1 MSISNF
7 APVWLTPFFSK
18 LAPST
23 PRFGPRKGGVE
34 WASFPTVT
42 RQKNCWSLPLTQDDS
57 DDDEPTSAVNGDISE
72 LRQSSWKP
80 TIDLESLGNRDAKLM
95 RALQQVDKARAR
107 SASSPSVSSSTT
119 IPSSHLSSNSGA
131 SKSSSLESSS
141 GRSAKVDD
149 VIEKIKN
156 LRLSKSSSEKVLNDN
171 GSQVSGPKS
180 VSAKE
185 QPTKRALLPDFV
197 SSPSL
202 TWPSE
207 CFSFCSFDFVDVEV
221 GFW

>member
-1 MSISNF
+1 M
-7 APVWLTPFFSK
+7 A
-18 LAPST
+18 
-23 PRFGPRKGGVE
+23 
-34 WASFPTVT
+34 
-42 RQKNCWSLPLTQDDS
+42 QDDS

-80 TIDLESLGNRDAKLM
+80 TIDVESLGSRDAKLM

-107 SASSPSVSSSTT
+107 SASSPSVSSSTLST
-119 IPSSHLSSNSGA
+119 AIPSSHLSSNSGT

-149 VIEKIKN
+149 VIEKVKK
-156 LRLSKSSSEKVLNDN
+156 LRLSTLPSQSSSEKVLNDK

-185 QPTKRALLPDFV
+185 LPTKRALLPEFV
-197 SSPSL
+197 SSNSL
-202 TWPSE
+202 T
-207 CFSFCSFDFVDVEV
+207 
-221 GFW
+221 